1 MAQRPVIKAEARTEF
16 GKGVA
21 RRLRRD
27 WKVTGVI
34 YGAHQEPV
42 HFAVPLLDIQS
53 LVRNNGVNAVL
64 ELEIDGEQYLT
75 MVKHVDQNVLTFD
88 IDHVDLLAIK
98 RGEKVEVEVP
108 VTLTGE
114 PAAGTMHIQDA
125 DVLLVEADVL
135 NIPEEIEVSI
145 EGLEDGAGVLGLG
158 QHEPAALGHAADPAD
173 QGVREPAADVAVL
186 GDVGPQL
193 PLEAAPLD
201 ELEAHL
207 AAADEHDVEVQLGVE
222 RLFRDRWCI
231 LTPRGDTDPAAVE
244 RVAALDGTMD
254 VETTPGWGTT
264 LRIEIPLDPPSAAL
278 TVEGAEEL
286 TDREKQVLRLVATGI
301 SNQRIGDQLG
311 ITANTVK
318 YHVANLLRKYGAR
331 TRAELASITHSDD
344 AHHPSSR
351 TR

>member
-21 RRLRRD
+21 RRLRRE
-27 WKVTGVI
+27 WKVPGVI
-34 YGAHQEPV
+34 YGSHQEPV

-145 EGLEDGAGVLGLG
+145 EGLEDGAVIT
-158 QHEPAALGHAADPAD
+158 
-173 QGVREPAADVAVL
+173 AADVTMPEDTTLVAEEDTVI
-186 GDVGPQL
+186 VSISL
-193 PLEAAPLD
+193 PEVDEELEEAA
-201 ELEAHL
+201 EA
-207 AAADEHDVEVQLGVE
+207 AEEGGAD
-222 RLFRDRWCI
+222 
-231 LTPRGDTDPAAVE
+231 A
-244 RVAALDGTMD
+244 
-254 VETTPGWGTT
+254 
-264 LRIEIPLDPPSAAL
+264 
-278 TVEGAEEL
+278 GAESVDE
-286 TDREKQVLRLVATGI
+286 REE
-301 SNQRIGDQLG
+301 S
-311 ITANTVK
+311 
-318 YHVANLLRKYGAR
+318 
-331 TRAELASITHSDD
+331 SD
-344 AHHPSSR
+344 SEE
-351 TR
+351 

>member
-21 RRLRRD
+21 RRLRRE
-27 WKVTGVI
+27 WKVPGVI
-34 YGAHQEPV
+34 YGSHQEPV

-145 EGLEDGAGVLGLG
+145 EGLEDGAVIT
-158 QHEPAALGHAADPAD
+158 A
-173 QGVREPAADVAVL
+173 
-186 GDVGPQL
+186 GDVTMPEDTTLVAEEDTVIVSISL
-193 PLEAAPLD
+193 PEVDEELEEAA
-201 ELEAHL
+201 EA
-207 AAADEHDVEVQLGVE
+207 AEEGGAD
-222 RLFRDRWCI
+222 
-231 LTPRGDTDPAAVE
+231 A
-244 RVAALDGTMD
+244 
-254 VETTPGWGTT
+254 
-264 LRIEIPLDPPSAAL
+264 
-278 TVEGAEEL
+278 GAESVDEG
-286 TDREKQVLRLVATGI
+286 EE
-301 SNQRIGDQLG
+301 S
-311 ITANTVK
+311 
-318 YHVANLLRKYGAR
+318 
-331 TRAELASITHSDD
+331 SD
-344 AHHPSSR
+344 SE
-351 TR
+351 

>member
-21 RRLRRD
+21 RRLRRE
-27 WKVTGVI
+27 WKVPGVI
-34 YGAHQEPV
+34 YGSHQEPV

-114 PAAGTMHIQDA
+114 AAPGTMHIQDA

-145 EGLEDGAGVLGLG
+145 EGLEDGAVIT
-158 QHEPAALGHAADPAD
+158 A
-173 QGVREPAADVAVL
+173 
-186 GDVGPQL
+186 GDVTMPEDTTLVAEEDTVIVSISL
-193 PLEAAPLD
+193 PEVDEELEEAA
-201 ELEAHL
+201 EA
-207 AAADEHDVEVQLGVE
+207 AEEGGADAGAESADEDEKSS
-222 RLFRDRWCI
+222 D
-231 LTPRGDTDPAAVE
+231 
-244 RVAALDGTMD
+244 
-254 VETTPGWGTT
+254 
-264 LRIEIPLDPPSAAL
+264 S
-278 TVEGAEEL
+278 EE
-286 TDREKQVLRLVATGI
+286 E
-301 SNQRIGDQLG
+301 
-311 ITANTVK
+311 
-318 YHVANLLRKYGAR
+318 
-331 TRAELASITHSDD
+331 
-344 AHHPSSR
+344 
-351 TR
+351 

>member
-27 WKVTGVI
+27 WKVPGVI

-114 PAAGTMHIQDA
+114 PAPGTMHIQDA

-135 NIPEEIEVSI
+135 NIPEELEVSI
-145 EGLEDGAGVLGLG
+145 EGLEDGAVIT
-158 QHEPAALGHAADPAD
+158 A
-173 QGVREPAADVAVL
+173 
-186 GDVGPQL
+186 GDVTMPEDTTLVAEEDTVIVSISL
-193 PLEAAPLD
+193 PEVDEELEEAA
-201 ELEAHL
+201 EA
-207 AAADEHDVEVQLGVE
+207 AEEGGAD
-222 RLFRDRWCI
+222 
-231 LTPRGDTDPAAVE
+231 A
-244 RVAALDGTMD
+244 
-254 VETTPGWGTT
+254 
-264 LRIEIPLDPPSAAL
+264 
-278 TVEGAEEL
+278 GAESVDEG
-286 TDREKQVLRLVATGI
+286 EE
-301 SNQRIGDQLG
+301 S
-311 ITANTVK
+311 
-318 YHVANLLRKYGAR
+318 
-331 TRAELASITHSDD
+331 SD
-344 AHHPSSR
+344 SEE
-351 TR
+351 

>member
-21 RRLRRD
+21 RRLRRE
-27 WKVTGVI
+27 WKVPGVI
-34 YGAHQEPV
+34 YGSHQEPV

-114 PAAGTMHIQDA
+114 PAPGTMHIQDA

-145 EGLEDGAGVLGLG
+145 EGLEDGAVVT
-158 QHEPAALGHAADPAD
+158 AADLTMPED
-173 QGVREPAADVAVL
+173 TTLVAEEDTVI
-186 GDVGPQL
+186 VSISL
-193 PLEAAPLD
+193 PEVDEELEEAA
-201 ELEAHL
+201 EA
-207 AAADEHDVEVQLGVE
+207 AEEGGAD
-222 RLFRDRWCI
+222 
-231 LTPRGDTDPAAVE
+231 A
-244 RVAALDGTMD
+244 
-254 VETTPGWGTT
+254 
-264 LRIEIPLDPPSAAL
+264 
-278 TVEGAEEL
+278 GAESVDEG
-286 TDREKQVLRLVATGI
+286 EE
-301 SNQRIGDQLG
+301 S
-311 ITANTVK
+311 
-318 YHVANLLRKYGAR
+318 
-331 TRAELASITHSDD
+331 SD
-344 AHHPSSR
+344 SEE
-351 TR
+351 